1 MQPNGLHGSLRPW
14 VSYLRVGQW
23 GEEMLGLGRLNFLWK
38 NLGYKYSKVRR
49 QSWLSLWRSL
59 ALNYGA
65 FIAGYGSCNLFKDLF
80 LYMPNGDHY
89 SQFVDDCEDQT
100 QECKEY

>member
-1 MQPNGLHGSLRPW
+1 
-14 VSYLRVGQW
+14 
-23 GEEMLGLGRLNFLWK
+23 MLDLGRLNFLWK
-38 NLGYKYSKVRR
+38 NLGYKDSKVGR

-59 ALNYGA
+59 VLDYGA
-65 FIAGYGSCNLFKDLF
+65 CYGSCNLFKDLF

-89 SQFVDDCEDQT
+89 SQFVDDCEDQS